1 MCSLHL
7 TISGARGRIQSLGKQ
22 IQEITKMKTETFAGT
37 VENAYGQPLSTA
49 IKFSGSFE
57 AYESI
62 EEVKEK
68 NEYPKDSEIV
78 SFVNA
83 KSKASKRQ
91 AAMTSAL
98 EAAGITKPDLSD
110 SGVQL
115 KTMVKVLVAAGKSE
129 DQALQIAKATL
140 GL

>member
-1 MCSLHL
+1 
-7 TISGARGRIQSLGKQ
+7 
-22 IQEITKMKTETFAGT
+22 MKTETFSGT
-37 VENAYGQPLSTA
+37 VENAYGQALTA
-49 IKFSGSFE
+49 PIKFSGSFD
-57 AYESI
+57 AFESI

-78 SFVNA
+78 NFVNA

-91 AAMTSAL
+91 AAMTAAL
-98 EAAGITKPDLSD
+98 DAAGITKPDLSD

-129 DQALQIAKATL
+129 AEATQIAKVTL

>member
-1 MCSLHL
+1 
-7 TISGARGRIQSLGKQ
+7 
-22 IQEITKMKTETFAGT
+22 MKTETFAGT